1 MVRFQQ
7 FSTRTEKVV
16 RGRNNKDGRP
26 SELSEQIKLV
36 RILRASG
43 ILFCAVPNG
52 GWRDRRGAVMLKAS
66 GVERGVPDLLIFDRP
81 PLMKGKVGT
90 ALELKREGPMRKSA
104 VSKYQK
110 EWLESLELRNWNCV
124 VGFGCRHALELLE
137 NAGYELRLI

>member
-1 MVRFQQ
+1 MLRE
-7 FSTRTEKVV
+7 RI
-16 RGRNNKDGRP
+16 NKDGRP

-36 RILRASG
+36 RVLRASR

-52 GWRDRRGAVMLKAS
+52 GWRDRRGAMMLKAS

-81 PLMKGKVGT
+81 PLMQGKVGT

-110 EWLESLELRNWNCV
+110 EWLENLNLRGWNCV
-124 VGFGCRHALELLE
+124 VGFGYQHAIELLKK
-137 NAGYELRLI
+137 AGYELR